1 MPARRILITGAAGF
15 AGGHLIE
22 RLGADRPIVGWF
34 KPDTPHPRDAA
45 GVEWM
50 PVELVDRSA
59 VEAAVAAAAPTE
71 IYHLAGAPSVETSWV
86 NAVPHLQ
93 INALGTHYLLRA
105 VERAAPRCRVLVV
118 TSAQVYQTGDDPI
131 REDAPLVPSS
141 PYGLTKL
148 AQDQL
153 ALQAA
158 SDGLDVVVARPFNH
172 IGPRQTPGFAVA
184 NFARQ
189 VARIEAGLESPVMRV
204 GNLETRRDMTD
215 VRDVADAYVRIV
227 ESGLAGRPYNVCSG
241 RAHRMRDLLERL
253 CELASVDITI
263 ETDPARLRPND
274 VPIVEGD
281 STRLRAEL
289 GWTPHIDLDQTLRD
303 TLDWWRA
310 EVRAGG

>member
-1 MPARRILITGAAGF
+1 VPARRILITGAAGF

-22 RLGADRPIVGWF
+22 RLGADQRIVGWF
-34 KPDTPHPRDAA
+34 KPDTPRPRDAG

-50 PVELVDRSA
+50 PVELVDRDA
-59 VEAAVAAAAPTE
+59 VEAAVSAAAPTE

-105 VERAAPRCRVLVV
+105 VERAARRCRVLVV
-118 TSAQVYQTGDDPI
+118 TSAQVYRTGDDPI

-184 NFARQ
+184 SFARQ

-215 VRDVADAYVRIV
+215 VRDVADAYVRIM

-241 RAHRMRDLLERL
+241 RARRMRDLLERL

-274 VPIVEGD
+274 VPVIEGD
-281 STRLRAEL
+281 ATRLRAEL
-289 GWTPHIDLDQTLRD
+289 EWRPHIDLDQTLRD

>member
-1 MPARRILITGAAGF
+1 MPVRRILITGAAGF
-15 AGGHLIE
+15 AGSYLIE
-22 RLGADRPIVGWF
+22 RLGATHPIVGWF
-34 KPDTPHPRDAA
+34 KPDTPPPRPMA
-45 GVEWM
+45 GVEWV

-59 VEAAVAAAAPTE
+59 VEAAVAAAAPSE
-71 IYHLAGAPSVETSWV
+71 IYHLAGAPSVETSWI
-86 NAVPHLQ
+86 NSVPHLQ
-93 INALGTHYLLRA
+93 VNALGTHYLLRA
-105 VERAAPRCRVLVV
+105 VERARRRCRVLVV
-118 TSAQVYQTGDDPI
+118 TSAQVYQTGGDPI

-172 IGPRQTPGFAVA
+172 IGPRQTAGFAVA

-189 VARIEAGLESPVMRV
+189 VARIEAGLEPAVMRV

-215 VRDVADAYVRIV
+215 VRDVADAYVRIM
-227 ESGLAGRPYNVCSG
+227 EAGLSGRPYNVCSG

-253 CELASVDITI
+253 RELAAVDITI

-274 VPIVEGD
+274 VPVVEGD
-281 STRLRAEL
+281 ATRLRSEL
-289 GWTPHIDLDQTLRD
+289 GWVPHIDIDRTLRE

-310 EVRAGG
+310 EVQAGG

>member
-1 MPARRILITGAAGF
+1 MPAERILITGAAGF
-15 AGGHLIE
+15 AGSYLIE
-22 RLGADRPIVGWF
+22 RLGRAQPIVGWF
-34 KPDTPHPRDAA
+34 KPGTPPPPETP

-50 PVELVDRSA
+50 PVELVDREA
-59 VEAAVAAAAPTE
+59 VDAAVAAAAPTQ

-86 NAVPHLQ
+86 NAVPHLET
-93 INALGTHYLLRA
+93 NALGTHYLLRA
-105 VERAAPRCRVLVV
+105 VERARRRCRVLVV
-118 TSAQVYQTGDDPI
+118 TSAQVYQIGDAPI

-158 SDGLDVVVARPFNH
+158 SDGLDVVIARPFNH

-184 NFARQ
+184 SFARQ
-189 VARIEAGLESPVMRV
+189 VARIEAGLEPAVMRV
-204 GNLETRRDMTD
+204 GNLDTRRDMTD

-227 ESGLAGRPYNVCSG
+227 HAGLAGRPYNVCSG
-241 RAHRMRDLLERL
+241 RPRRMRDLLERL
-253 CELASVDITI
+253 RQMAAVDITI

-274 VPIVEGD
+274 VPVVEGD
-281 STRLRAEL
+281 ATRLRTEL
-289 GWTPHIDLDQTLRD
+289 GWAPRIDLDDTLRE

-310 EVRAGG
+310 DVRAGG

>member
-1 MPARRILITGAAGF
+1 VPAKRILITGAAGF
-15 AGGHLIE
+15 AGSYLIE
-22 RLGADRPIVGWF
+22 RLGSDHPIVGWF
-34 KPDTPHPRDAA
+34 KPDTPRPQDSP

-50 PVELVDRSA
+50 PVELVDRNA
-59 VEAAVAAAAPTE
+59 VDAAVSAAAPTE

-86 NAVPHLQ
+86 NSVPHLQ

-105 VERAAPRCRVLVV
+105 VERVARRCRVLVV
-118 TSAQVYQTGDDPI
+118 TSAQVYQTGNDPI

-184 NFARQ
+184 SFARQ
-189 VARIEAGLESPVMRV
+189 VARIEAGLEPAVMRV

-215 VRDVADAYVRIV
+215 VRDVADAYARIMA
-227 ESGLAGRPYNVCSG
+227 SGLAGRPYNVCSG
-241 RAHRMRDLLERL
+241 RAQRMRDLLERL
-253 CELASVDITI
+253 RDLASVDIVI

-274 VPIVEGD
+274 VPVVEGD
-281 STRLRAEL
+281 ATRLRAEL
-289 GWTPHIDLDQTLRD
+289 GWAPRIDLDQTLRD

>member
-1 MPARRILITGAAGF
+1 MHSKTILITGAAGF
-15 AGGHLIE
+15 AGSFLIE
-22 RLGADRPIVGWF
+22 RLGATHPIVGWF
-34 KPDTPHPRDAA
+34 KPDTPRPRETP

-50 PVELVDRSA
+50 PVELVDGDA
-59 VEAAVAAAAPTE
+59 VEAAIAAVVPAE

-86 NAVPHLQ
+86 NSVPHME

-105 VERAAPRCRVLVV
+105 VERAKRPCRVLVV
-118 TSAQVYQTGDDPI
+118 TSAQVYQVGSDPI

-184 NFARQ
+184 SFARQ
-189 VARIEAGLESPVMRV
+189 VARIEAGLEPPVMRV
-204 GNLETRRDMTD
+204 GNLDTRRDMTD
-215 VRDVADAYVRIV
+215 VRDVADAYVRIMAA
-227 ESGLAGRPYNVCSG
+227 GLAGRAYNVCSG
-241 RAHRMRDLLERL
+241 RAPRMSDLLERL
-253 CELASVDITI
+253 RALAAVTITI

-274 VPIVEGD
+274 VPVVEGD
-281 STRLRAEL
+281 ATRLRSEL
-289 GWTPHIDLDQTLRD
+289 GWVPRFDLDQTLRE

-310 EVRAGG
+310 EVRAGT

>member
-1 MPARRILITGAAGF
+1 MHSKTILITGAAGF
-15 AGGHLIE
+15 AGSFLIE
-22 RLGADRPIVGWF
+22 RLGAAHPIVGWF
-34 KPDTPHPRDAA
+34 KPDTPRPRETA
-45 GVEWM
+45 GVKWM
-50 PVELVDRSA
+50 PVELVDRDA
-59 VEAAVAAAAPTE
+59 VEAAIAAVVPTE

-86 NAVPHLQ
+86 NSVPHME

-105 VERAAPRCRVLVV
+105 VERAKRPCRVLVV
-118 TSAQVYQTGDDPI
+118 TSAQVYQVGDDPI

-184 NFARQ
+184 SFARQ
-189 VARIEAGLESPVMRV
+189 VARIEAGLEPPVMRV
-204 GNLETRRDMTD
+204 GNLDTRRDMTD
-215 VRDVADAYVRIV
+215 VRDVADAYVRIMAA
-227 ESGLAGRPYNVCSG
+227 GLAGRAYNVCSG
-241 RAHRMRDLLERL
+241 RAPRMSDLLERL
-253 CELASVDITI
+253 RALAAVTITI

-274 VPIVEGD
+274 VPVVEGD
-281 STRLRAEL
+281 ATRLRSEL
-289 GWTPHIDLDQTLRD
+289 GWVPRFDLDQTLRE

-310 EVRAGG
+310 EVRAGA